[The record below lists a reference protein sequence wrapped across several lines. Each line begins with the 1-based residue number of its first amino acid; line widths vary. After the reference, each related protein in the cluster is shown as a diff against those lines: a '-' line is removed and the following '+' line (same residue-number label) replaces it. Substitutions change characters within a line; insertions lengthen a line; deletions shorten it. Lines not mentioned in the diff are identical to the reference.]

1 MSRPSSDLV
10 HGPRYGRES
19 LKEDQFHWVVIF
31 CIQFRDQKQD
41 FQIVPTRRVFNL
53 VLTRWRSQPIKSSL
67 SKSSLIPI
75 SRHSLNA
82 GNDSLEFA
90 TGSGNGFIERQNSP
104 SPHGLVVETTFVT
117 QNTSSIW
124 VIYNQT
130 DISNAQH
137 VGLAMQVRPV
147 RPDGSL
153 RAVTFIKSS
162 TFEFILQPGP

>member
-1 MSRPSSDLV
+1 M
-10 HGPRYGRES
+10 
-19 LKEDQFHWVVIF
+19 
-31 CIQFRDQKQD
+31 
-41 FQIVPTRRVFNL
+41 
-53 VLTRWRSQPIKSSL
+53 
-67 SKSSLIPI
+67 
-75 SRHSLNA
+75 NA

-90 TGSGNGFIERQNSP
+90 TGSGNGFIERQTSP
-104 SPHGLVVETTFVT
+104 SPHGLVVETTLVT

-153 RAVTFIKSS
+153 RAVTEHKRVHFYSQSHKMYKNALFV
-162 TFEFILQPGP
+162 TC